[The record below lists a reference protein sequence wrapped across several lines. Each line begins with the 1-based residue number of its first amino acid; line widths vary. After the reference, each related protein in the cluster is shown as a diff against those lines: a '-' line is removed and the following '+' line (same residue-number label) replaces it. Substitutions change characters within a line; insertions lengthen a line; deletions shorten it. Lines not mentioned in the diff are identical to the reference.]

1 MARKIY
7 IAKNCIILKYKYII
21 SLILKSLTNCLDSSK
36 RFEDNPFASTTTG
49 KISWYKDG
57 VQINRDNLRRSSRIQ
72 IYGSRLD
79 QLKINSVRPED
90 VGLYQCF
97 LTTHGNQEFQAA
109 SEIRL
114 GGKEF
119 CPRIILIICI

>member
-1 MARKIY
+1 M
-7 IAKNCIILKYKYII
+7 LKL
-21 SLILKSLTNCLDSSK
+21 SDSSK
-36 RFEDNPFASTTTG
+36 RFEDHPFASTTAG

-57 VQINRDNLRRSSRIQ
+57 VQINSANSRISSRIQ
-72 IYGSRLD
+72 IYGSKLD

-97 LTTHGNQEFQAA
+97 LTTRGNQEFQAA

-114 GGKEF
+114 GGKQF
-119 CPRIILIICI
+119 CLRINPIIYIDF

>member
-1 MARKIY
+1 M
-7 IAKNCIILKYKYII
+7 
-21 SLILKSLTNCLDSSK
+21 TNCLDSLK

-57 VQINRDNLRRSSRIQ
+57 VQINHDNLRISSRIQ

-114 GGKEF
+114 GGKES
-119 CPRIILIICI
+119 CPSIILFI